1 MSVVLVIILAGGLA
15 TQWIP
20 ARSAW
25 GVEQVAIFTLAIV
38 CLIRYA
44 WVRQEPT
51 NALSLLPL
59 TGAVAIGCL
68 QLITNSTVDRWA
80 TSEQI
85 LTWLTW
91 LAAHGIA
98 LHVCTDDALRL
109 RFFRLA
115 GGLGIALAVLAIL
128 HRTTSAG
135 KVFWWFET
143 GRSFVMGVF
152 PYENQYAAFVLLVL
166 PVVLIEGLT
175 GPRNR
180 LAWMLGAAIMVGSV
194 ISSAAVAG
202 ALLVLL
208 EPVAVVAWITRRS
221 RGAIA
226 RNAVR
231 TLVAVLAIAIAIG
244 FIGGWKDMLSDIE
257 RRNPLALRQNLIA
270 STIAMARDRWST
282 GWGLGTWTEVY
293 PAYARFDDGVFDNAA
308 HNDWA
313 QWAAEGGVGML
324 TMLALF
330 LFLLVRAVGRTPL
343 AIGLVLA
350 LLHDLIEFHFQER
363 PAFGCFFFAFAG
375 AVLAAASSPVEKIAG
390 GKTARATVQA

>member
-1 MSVVLVIILAGGLA
+1 VSNVLFLILAGGLA

-25 GVEQVAIFTLAIV
+25 GAEQVAIFALAIA
-38 CLIRYA
+38 CLLHYA
-44 WVRQEPT
+44 WVRKEPT
-51 NALSLLPL
+51 TGLSRLPL

-68 QLITNSTVDRWA
+68 QLITNTTVDRWA

-98 LHVCTDDALRL
+98 LHLCSDDAVRL

-152 PYENQYAAFVLLVL
+152 PYENQYAAFVLVVL

-202 ALLVLL
+202 AMLVLL

-226 RNAVR
+226 RRAVG
-231 TLVAVLAIAIAIG
+231 TLVAVLAVAVAIG
-244 FIGGWKDMLSDIE
+244 FIGGWKDMVNDLE
-257 RRNPLALRQNLIA
+257 RRNPLALRQNLSA

-324 TMLALF
+324 AMLVLF
-330 LFLLVRAVGRTPL
+330 LFLLVRAAGRTPL

-363 PAFGCFFFAFAG
+363 LAFGCFFFAFAG
-375 AVLAAASSPVEKIAG
+375 AVLAAASSPVENRPV
-390 GKTARATVQA
+390 ARAVLPPAV

>member
-1 MSVVLVIILAGGLA
+1 MNIVLFAILAAGLA

-25 GVEQVAIFTLAIV
+25 GAEQVAIFTLAIA

-44 WVRQEPT
+44 WVRKEPT
-51 NALSLLPL
+51 TDLSLLPL
-59 TGAVAIGCL
+59 IGVVAIGCL
-68 QLITNSTVDRWA
+68 QLITNTTVDRWA
-80 TSEQI
+80 TSEQT
-85 LTWLTW
+85 LMWLTW

-98 LHVCTDDALRL
+98 LHVCTDDRVRL

-115 GGLGIALAVLAIL
+115 GGLGIALAILAIL

-152 PYENQYAAFVLLVL
+152 PYENQYAAFVLVVL

-180 LAWMLGAAIMVGSV
+180 LAWMLGAAIMAGSV

-208 EPVAVVAWITRRS
+208 EPIAVVAWIARRS

-226 RNAVR
+226 RNAVG
-231 TLVAVLAIAIAIG
+231 TLVAVLAVAVAIG
-244 FIGGWKDMLSDIE
+244 FVGGWKDMLHDIE
-257 RRNPLALRQNLIA
+257 RRNPLDLRQNLSA

-282 GWGLGTWTEVY
+282 GWGLGTWTQVY

-313 QWAAEGGVGML
+313 QWTAEGGVAML
-324 TMLALF
+324 AMLALF
-330 LFLLVRAVGRTPL
+330 LFLLARAVGRTPL

-375 AVLAAASSPVEKIAG
+375 AVLAAANSPVENIAG

>member
-1 MSVVLVIILAGGLA
+1 
-15 TQWIP
+15 
-20 ARSAW
+20 
-25 GVEQVAIFTLAIV
+25 
-38 CLIRYA
+38 
-44 WVRQEPT
+44 
-51 NALSLLPL
+51 LSLLPL
-59 TGAVAIGCL
+59 TGVVAIGCL
-68 QLITNSTVDRWA
+68 QLITNATVDRWA
-80 TSEQI
+80 TSEHI
-85 LTWLTW
+85 LMWLTW

-98 LHVCTDDALRL
+98 LHVCSDEAVRL
-109 RFFRLA
+109 RFFRLM
-115 GGLGIALAVLAIL
+115 GGLGIALAILAIL

-152 PYENQYAAFVLLVL
+152 PYENQYAAFVLVVL

-226 RNAVR
+226 RNAVG
-231 TLVAVLAIAIAIG
+231 TLVAVLAVAVAIG
-244 FIGGWKDMLSDIE
+244 FVGGWKDMLHDIE
-257 RRNPLALRQNLIA
+257 RRNPLELRQNLSA

-282 GWGLGTWTEVY
+282 GWGLGTWTQVY

-324 TMLALF
+324 AMLALF
-330 LFLLVRAVGRTPL
+330 LFLVVRAAGRTPL

-375 AVLAAASSPVEKIAG
+375 AVLAASHAHDEMRMPVENRQRLA
-390 GKTARATVQA
+390 A